1 MPAAKNTVIYSPSSD
16 HIYSTIYSVLENIVS
31 EKSEREHRK
40 LKNNYESGAVQYT
53 VRRTQNISNVD
64 IQRSVQRKK
73 IQRKKERY
81 ISTVE
86 KIRVIEDFR

>member
-1 MPAAKNTVIYSPSSD
+1 MPAPKNTVMYSPSSD

-53 VRRTQNISNVD
+53 VRRTQNIRIVD
-64 IQRSVQRKK
+64 IQRSLQKQKKKSTKKREVYFDSRKNPC
-73 IQRKKERY
+73 
-81 ISTVE
+81 
-86 KIRVIEDFR
+86 D